1 MVLYAGFSDRFN
13 QLSEAFRNFATSLFE
28 EFLPSDCFSNQ
39 SLLHSMP
46 IISCSGKSC
55 GKVAKELTDKGY
67 CSTKSLNNYGVKL
80 HALAFKSVDK
90 MPFSKEIQQQYQELK
105 SL

>member
-1 MVLYAGFSDRFN
+1 
-13 QLSEAFRNFATSLFE
+13 
-28 EFLPSDCFSNQ
+28 
-39 SLLHSMP
+39 
-46 IISCSGKSC
+46 
-55 GKVAKELTDKGY
+55 LTDKGY